1 MFRGFRRMFCSF
13 LSMIQYL
20 AWLSSSELNSPALH
34 RHMMF
39 SERKACSYCCLSLD
53 RCFDG
58 VDSSWSCAG
67 CPGSETVLVL
77 SLIHEREAE
86 EGGDGRQP
94 RLNESARFILIVL
107 WPFVYVDFIMSCVLP
122 STADSVRSDW
132 TFMPDWIKTSGNL
145 RHKQTFGLIYL
156 SVSLS
161 ISCFS
166 VIGQSSRLWCLSI
179 MYSICLY
186 CIHVYFAIK
195 LFKVILYVFTQEIS
209 VINGQILHVFS
220 WFCTYC
226 SLFFL
231 CLRVF
236 IFKIILQPESN
247 YFHCCFMISLCWL
260 IRSFSHIYTHELW
273 G

>member
-86 EGGDGRQP
+86 EGGDGRIGSFYSD
-94 RLNESARFILIVL
+94 RTVT
-107 WPFVYVDFIMSCVLP
+107 VCVRWFHH
-122 STADSVRSDW
+122 V
-132 TFMPDWIKTSGNL
+132 
-145 RHKQTFGLIYL
+145 
-156 SVSLS
+156 V
-161 ISCFS
+161 CFALD
-166 VIGQSSRLWCLSI
+166 G
-179 MYSICLY
+179 
-186 CIHVYFAIK
+186 
-195 LFKVILYVFTQEIS
+195 
-209 VINGQILHVFS
+209 
-220 WFCTYC
+220 WFCTFRLNLHAWLNQNLWKSAAQANIWVDIFVC
-226 SLFFL
+226 IFIHQLFL
-231 CLRVF
+231 SYWPV
-236 IFKIILQPESN
+236 
-247 YFHCCFMISLCWL
+247 
-260 IRSFSHIYTHELW
+260 
-273 G
+273 